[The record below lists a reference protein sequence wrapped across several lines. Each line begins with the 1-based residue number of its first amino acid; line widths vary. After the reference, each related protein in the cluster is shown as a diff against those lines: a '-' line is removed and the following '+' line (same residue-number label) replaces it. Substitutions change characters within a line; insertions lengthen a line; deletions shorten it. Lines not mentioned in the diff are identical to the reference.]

1 MSRSDILIIVSQGD
15 LDSLYPMGV
24 LYHRMKKSVKKRLQ
38 RRLKIIEGQVR
49 GLLKMVNEEAYCID
63 IITQTS
69 AVRKALSS
77 VEDAMLENH
86 LSTHVVGQMKSGAH
100 KKATDEILSVYKI
113 SKRK

>member
-1 MSRSDILIIVSQGD
+1 
-15 LDSLYPMGV
+15 MGV